1 MLFLEIFKSEHELEE
16 YFSDMSCLEGRRVL
30 MAASTREAVD
40 RLVGNGCAEWYKLD
54 YKGNRSEMV
63 CYLSKV
69 KIECFKNFFLH
80 INMPTSGSLSDLQ
93 GIMNEVCT
101 GKNCGSEP
109 PVLRCTTDKTL
120 EENEVEVTVVVPV
133 FNLKDNF

>member
-1 MLFLEIFKSEHELEE
+1 MLFLEIFSRETDLEE

-30 MAASTREAVD
+30 MAASAREALD
-40 RLVGNGCAEWYKLD
+40 RLLGNGSTEWYKID

-63 CYLSKV
+63 KYLSKV
-69 KIECFKNFFLH
+69 KIECLKNYFLH

-93 GIMNEVCT
+93 EIMNEVCA

-109 PVLRCTTDKTL
+109 PVLRCTTDGIL
-120 EENEVEVTVVVPV
+120 DENEVEVTIVVPV
-133 FNLKDNF
+133 FNLRNNF